1 MKATSHLQVVLSL
14 GMSGAVSFVP
24 LVPLWHG
31 QGKPLPYHLY
41 LTTWNGVLL
50 EKFIV
55 PQLVK
60 KFPAYV
66 NQKFHH
72 HVHKS
77 MPLPVQRQINS
88 V

>member
-14 GMSGAVSFVP
+14 GMSGTVSFVP
-24 LVPLWHG
+24 VVPLWHG
-31 QGKPLPYHLY
+31 QGKPLPYLLY

-50 EKFIV
+50 EKLIV

-60 KFPAYV
+60 KPAYV

-77 MPLPVQRQINS
+77 LPHPVQRQISS